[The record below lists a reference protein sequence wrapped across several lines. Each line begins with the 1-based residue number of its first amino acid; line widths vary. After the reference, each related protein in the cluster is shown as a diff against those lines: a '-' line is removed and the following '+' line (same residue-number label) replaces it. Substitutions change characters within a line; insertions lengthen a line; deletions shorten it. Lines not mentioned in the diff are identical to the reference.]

1 MLMLHVAT
9 MSAQDDAGRYPDTA
23 IQLPSDSLYF
33 KSVHTANA
41 MDWGYTA
48 EAGNQYGRDIYYNV
62 YLPRKMS
69 MVVHTIG
76 SELLC
81 TRVQIYGPGYATVFR
96 AKDKDDYFEYFSH
109 SEHWTGINSEISQD
123 CYVAFDLPAGVYE
136 IRVSGYRYYHG
147 NAVNGPIT
155 TTVIGFGP
163 DAPRYPDIPQSYI
176 PGTEGHP
183 FPLGNANGDFSREVD
198 DHFGPHFAHGRPDGL
213 PVAFY
218 ELTLGRTLDLTFV
231 NDTPL
236 SVDSDSTHIGLL
248 QPDSTTYGKCKS
260 GRYMITALMEHDS
273 PNVRFKIYGRIP
285 PLPKDPYEY
294 GDISLYDRGTV
305 GKNYVSKRTM
315 ITSGGDY
322 VAEISHVDGL
332 GRPVET
338 IQVDASP
345 DGGSIV
351 TRQTYDGCGRDS
363 LSYLPGVA
371 QTTAGSG
378 SYADPTGID
387 YSMAYSNDV
396 RPFTQPVYER
406 SPLARLLRQFG
417 PGERWFGADA
427 ATDIGY
433 EVNSADGERSCICFS
448 VTDTP
453 DKQGGAVTISCAVS
467 SSGSIYYHPG
477 ELMVQK
483 TTDEDGNT
491 ALTFTDSY
499 GRTVLSRRIIDGG
512 YADTYSVYDS
522 YGNLTA
528 VLPPEL
534 SARISGAVSMTTGQS
549 DLLDK
554 YAYIYTYDQWG
565 HMLTKKIPGCE
576 PVIYQYD
583 ISGRVVMWQ
592 DGNLRARNLWHF
604 DVADVYGRQCVSG
617 ICDGG
622 RAMPVLVE
630 PPELPVN
637 WRAVRTDQDGGAGT
651 ALAGYLIANT
661 ELRRAEVLAVTYYDD
676 YSFMG
681 QNGVADATVLGYEAR
696 EGFGQRHGNVRGQ
709 ATGTVTALPVEAGS
723 DSLTMVSSAVYY
735 DSRDRAVQ
743 SVATNHLGGTDRS
756 WTEYDFTGRP
766 LRVRSEHRTPAMG
779 ADSAVVR
786 TERRTY
792 DRFGRELTLSHRYGD
807 GAESR
812 EVTVRTNTYD
822 AVGRLLTESLG
833 DAAER
838 TYEYDVRSRPVAI
851 TAYNY
856 RQKLGFT
863 YGGNVSRMTWW
874 AYGPNETE
882 RSYTYSYDALS
893 RLTEARYTDGEGGTG
908 RYDVTY
914 SYDLNGNVTA
924 LQRSGL
930 YDNGSLKKYGLID
943 NLTLEYEGNML
954 RRVTDGCGAAPFYQG
969 AYHFVDGADE
979 TQEYT
984 YDGNGN
990 TTMDLNRRVTAVGY
1004 DTNNRPRL
1012 IEFDGGSSTA
1022 YLYDAAGLKRL
1033 TVHRVATERPSVP
1046 GAEPQEPELSMTRT
1060 DYCGD
1065 IIYED
1070 SLLSRINFDG
1080 GYLSFTNNAGERLDR
1095 PAYHFYHR
1103 DHLGNNRMD
1112 LGENGSVWQ
1121 ICHYYPY
1128 GMLMGCSYLGESQR
1142 WKFGGKELDRVSGL
1156 DLLDFEARPYDATLG
1171 RFWRPDPMAEDYK
1184 DFSPL
1189 LYCAANPLGV
1199 LDPTGEILE
1208 SPWDAGNVIYDLAVA
1223 GVNYIMGDSDA
1234 ATDNLIDAG
1243 ADFAALLIPGVPAG
1257 ATKAARMATKAA
1269 DAASDAAKGVSKT
1282 MKNGDKI
1289 AEGKAFEKQVVK
1301 ELKES
1306 GQEVYTNIRLV
1317 PENGLGNVKGNRT
1330 DTDAL
1335 TKNSDGKTYSIKEAK
1350 LNKSTRMSKGQRRAK
1365 IQVEKNGGKF
1375 KVYGKGRKQLS
1386 LPADNTIVVTK
1397 YDKIYKYNR

>member
-1 MLMLHVAT
+1 M
-9 MSAQDDAGRYPDTA
+9 
-23 IQLPSDSLYF
+23 
-33 KSVHTANA
+33 
-41 MDWGYTA
+41 
-48 EAGNQYGRDIYYNV
+48 
-62 YLPRKMS
+62 
-69 MVVHTIG
+69 
-76 SELLC
+76 
-81 TRVQIYGPGYATVFR
+81 
-96 AKDKDDYFEYFSH
+96 
-109 SEHWTGINSEISQD
+109 
-123 CYVAFDLPAGVYE
+123 
-136 IRVSGYRYYHG
+136 
-147 NAVNGPIT
+147 
-155 TTVIGFGP
+155 
-163 DAPRYPDIPQSYI
+163 
-176 PGTEGHP
+176 
-183 FPLGNANGDFSREVD
+183 
-198 DHFGPHFAHGRPDGL
+198 
-213 PVAFY
+213 
-218 ELTLGRTLDLTFV
+218 
-231 NDTPL
+231 
-236 SVDSDSTHIGLL
+236 
-248 QPDSTTYGKCKS
+248 
-260 GRYMITALMEHDS
+260 
-273 PNVRFKIYGRIP
+273 
-285 PLPKDPYEY
+285 
-294 GDISLYDRGTV
+294 
-305 GKNYVSKRTM
+305 
-315 ITSGGDY
+315 
-322 VAEISHVDGL
+322 
-332 GRPVET
+332 
-338 IQVDASP
+338 
-345 DGGSIV
+345 
-351 TRQTYDGCGRDS
+351 
-363 LSYLPGVA
+363 
-371 QTTAGSG
+371 
-378 SYADPTGID
+378 
-387 YSMAYSNDV
+387 
-396 RPFTQPVYER
+396 
-406 SPLARLLRQFG
+406 
-417 PGERWFGADA
+417 
-427 ATDIGY
+427 
-433 EVNSADGERSCICFS
+433 
-448 VTDTP
+448 
-453 DKQGGAVTISCAVS
+453 
-467 SSGSIYYHPG
+467 
-477 ELMVQK
+477 
-483 TTDEDGNT
+483 
-491 ALTFTDSY
+491 
-499 GRTVLSRRIIDGG
+499 
-512 YADTYSVYDS
+512 
-522 YGNLTA
+522 
-528 VLPPEL
+528 
-534 SARISGAVSMTTGQS
+534 
-549 DLLDK
+549 
-554 YAYIYTYDQWG
+554 
-565 HMLTKKIPGCE
+565 
-576 PVIYQYD
+576 
-583 ISGRVVMWQ
+583 
-592 DGNLRARNLWHF
+592 
-604 DVADVYGRQCVSG
+604 
-617 ICDGG
+617 
-622 RAMPVLVE
+622 
-630 PPELPVN
+630 
-637 WRAVRTDQDGGAGT
+637 
-651 ALAGYLIANT
+651 
-661 ELRRAEVLAVTYYDD
+661 
-676 YSFMG
+676 
-681 QNGVADATVLGYEAR
+681 
-696 EGFGQRHGNVRGQ
+696 
-709 ATGTVTALPVEAGS
+709 
-723 DSLTMVSSAVYY
+723 
-735 DSRDRAVQ
+735 
-743 SVATNHLGGTDRS
+743 
-756 WTEYDFTGRP
+756 
-766 LRVRSEHRTPAMG
+766 
-779 ADSAVVR
+779 
-786 TERRTY
+786 
-792 DRFGRELTLSHRYGD
+792 
-807 GAESR
+807 
-812 EVTVRTNTYD
+812 
-822 AVGRLLTESLG
+822 GRLLTESLG

>member
-1 MLMLHVAT
+1 MKYKVPHSSRAI
-9 MSAQDDAGRYPDTA
+9 TA
-23 IQLPSDSLYF
+23 I
-33 KSVHTANA
+33 
-41 MDWGYTA
+41 
-48 EAGNQYGRDIYYNV
+48 
-62 YLPRKMS
+62 
-69 MVVHTIG
+69 
-76 SELLC
+76 LLLL
-81 TRVQIYGPGYATVFR
+81 
-96 AKDKDDYFEYFSH
+96 S
-109 SEHWTGINSEISQD
+109 
-123 CYVAFDLPAGVYE
+123 PA
-136 IRVSGYRYYHG
+136 
-147 NAVNGPIT
+147 
-155 TTVIGFGP
+155 
-163 DAPRYPDIPQSYI
+163 
-176 PGTEGHP
+176 
-183 FPLGNANGDFSREVD
+183 
-198 DHFGPHFAHGRPDGL
+198 
-213 PVAFY
+213 
-218 ELTLGRTLDLTFV
+218 
-231 NDTPL
+231 
-236 SVDSDSTHIGLL
+236 
-248 QPDSTTYGKCKS
+248 
-260 GRYMITALMEHDS
+260 
-273 PNVRFKIYGRIP
+273 
-285 PLPKDPYEY
+285 
-294 GDISLYDRGTV
+294 
-305 GKNYVSKRTM
+305 
-315 ITSGGDY
+315 
-322 VAEISHVDGL
+322 
-332 GRPVET
+332 
-338 IQVDASP
+338 
-345 DGGSIV
+345 
-351 TRQTYDGCGRDS
+351 
-363 LSYLPGVA
+363 
-371 QTTAGSG
+371 
-378 SYADPTGID
+378 
-387 YSMAYSNDV
+387 
-396 RPFTQPVYER
+396 
-406 SPLARLLRQFG
+406 
-417 PGERWFGADA
+417 
-427 ATDIGY
+427 
-433 EVNSADGERSCICFS
+433 
-448 VTDTP
+448 
-453 DKQGGAVTISCAVS
+453 
-467 SSGSIYYHPG
+467 
-477 ELMVQK
+477 
-483 TTDEDGNT
+483 
-491 ALTFTDSY
+491 
-499 GRTVLSRRIIDGG
+499 
-512 YADTYSVYDS
+512 
-522 YGNLTA
+522 
-528 VLPPEL
+528 
-534 SARISGAVSMTTGQS
+534 
-549 DLLDK
+549 
-554 YAYIYTYDQWG
+554 
-565 HMLTKKIPGCE
+565 
-576 PVIYQYD
+576 
-583 ISGRVVMWQ
+583 
-592 DGNLRARNLWHF
+592 
-604 DVADVYGRQCVSG
+604 
-617 ICDGG
+617 
-622 RAMPVLVE
+622 
-630 PPELPVN
+630 
-637 WRAVRTDQDGGAGT
+637 
-651 ALAGYLIANT
+651 
-661 ELRRAEVLAVTYYDD
+661 
-676 YSFMG
+676 
-681 QNGVADATVLGYEAR
+681 
-696 EGFGQRHGNVRGQ
+696 
-709 ATGTVTALPVEAGS
+709 
-723 DSLTMVSSAVYY
+723 VSSAVYY

-954 RRVTDGCGAAPFYQG
+954 RRVTDGCGAGPFYQG

-1171 RFWRPDPMAEDYK
+1171 RFWRPDDLADKYHPL
-1184 DFSPL
+1184 SPF
-1189 LYCAANPLGV
+1189 LYCAANPLVLIDYNGLAPRIYYQLNGFGHTFVTTGSGKSTTVYSYGRYGALGKDKSSARKTTPVGEGILYVLKGDDAKNYLSQQISIGV
-1199 LDPTGEILE
+1199 SVFQFSTADEQKVDQFFQSKFDSSDQIPTEGSAANDPNARVIDEYDIVDNNCTTMSLE
-1208 SPWDAGNVIYDLAVA
+1208 AIEQSGGNVT
-1223 GVNYIMGDSDA
+1223 YIKS
-1234 ATDNLIDAG
+1234 NNI
-1243 ADFAALLIPGVPAG
+1243 PAG
-1257 ATKAARMATKAA
+1257 ACIDTKASVFIEKLDVLTGFKNETDRTIVTI
-1269 DAASDAAKGVSKT
+1269 DPKT
-1282 MKNGDKI
+1282 
-1289 AEGKAFEKQVVK
+1289 V
-1301 ELKES
+1301 
-1306 GQEVYTNIRLV
+1306 
-1317 PENGLGNVKGNRT
+1317 
-1330 DTDAL
+1330 
-1335 TKNSDGKTYSIKEAK
+1335 
-1350 LNKSTRMSKGQRRAK
+1350 LNEY
-1365 IQVEKNGGKF
+1365 EKN
-1375 KVYGKGRKQLS
+1375 
-1386 LPADNTIVVTK
+1386 
-1397 YDKIYKYNR
+1397 